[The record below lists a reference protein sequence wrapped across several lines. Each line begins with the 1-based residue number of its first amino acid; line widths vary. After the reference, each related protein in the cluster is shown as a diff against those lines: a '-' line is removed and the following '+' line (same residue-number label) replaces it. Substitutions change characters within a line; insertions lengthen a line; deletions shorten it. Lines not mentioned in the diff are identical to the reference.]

1 MIRSGRVIPGLLRD
15 DRVRFLVIGGVNTV
29 VGYGLFVLVQGLIG
43 SHVSYFGSLLIAHI
57 GASLLAFFLYRHWVF
72 RVRGN
77 LTVDFLRFQL
87 VYVVPLL
94 ANLLAL
100 PILVALIGIDVY
112 LAQALI
118 VLVTSVV
125 SYVGHKFFS
134 FRRRIDALADPLSAE
149 PTGAAG

>member
-1 MIRSGRVIPGLLRD
+1 VTQSGPVIPRLLRD

-29 VGYGLFVLVQGLIG
+29 VGYGLFVFVQRLIG
-43 SHVSYFGSLLIAHI
+43 DHVSYFGSVLIAHL

-77 LTVDFLRFQL
+77 LVVDFLRFQL
-87 VYVVPLL
+87 VYVAPLL

-100 PILVALIGIDVY
+100 PFLVAVAGINVY
-112 LAQALI
+112 LAQAMI
-118 VLVTSVV
+118 VVVTSVV

-134 FRRRIDALADPLSAE
+134 FRRPIDALADPLKAASADV
-149 PTGAAG
+149 

>member
-1 MIRSGRVIPGLLRD
+1 MTQSGPVIPRLLRD

-29 VGYGLFVLVQGLIG
+29 VGYGLFVFVQRLIG
-43 SHVSYFGSLLIAHI
+43 DHVSYFGSVLIAHL

-77 LTVDFLRFQL
+77 LVVDFLRFQL
-87 VYVVPLL
+87 VYVAPLL

-100 PILVALIGIDVY
+100 PFLVAVAGINVY
-112 LAQALI
+112 LAQAMI
-118 VLVTSVV
+118 VVVTSVV

-134 FRRRIDALADPLSAE
+134 FRRPIDALADPLKAASADV
-149 PTGAAG
+149 

>member
-1 MIRSGRVIPGLLRD
+1 MTQSGPVIPRLLRD

-29 VGYGLFVLVQGLIG
+29 VGYGLFVFVQRLIG
-43 SHVSYFGSLLIAHI
+43 DHVSYFGSVLIAHL

-77 LTVDFLRFQL
+77 LIVDFLRFQL
-87 VYVVPLL
+87 VYVAPLL

-100 PILVALIGIDVY
+100 PFLVAVAGINVY
-112 LAQALI
+112 VAQAMI
-118 VLVTSVV
+118 VVVTSVV

-134 FRRRIDALADPLSAE
+134 FRRPIDALADPLKATSADV
-149 PTGAAG
+149 